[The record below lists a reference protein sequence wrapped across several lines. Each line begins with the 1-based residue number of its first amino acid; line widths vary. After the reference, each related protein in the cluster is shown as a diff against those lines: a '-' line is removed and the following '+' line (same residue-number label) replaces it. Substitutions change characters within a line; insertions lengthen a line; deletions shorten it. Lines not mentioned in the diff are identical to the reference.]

1 MKVTPTPG
9 PSRSAAPPDL
19 GAEMAATTTLQERTV
34 ALNEA
39 LMIGAVR
46 QHELTEAAENLN
58 GQLQA
63 EIAARLKTAQEL
75 EEKAR
80 LLDLANAQLLT
91 ELAERRRT
99 EEEMRMK
106 NTELAKAMDSVKS
119 LSGLLPICSG
129 CKKIRDDKGYWS
141 QVESYISKHSEA
153 TFSHG
158 LCPGCIEKYFPG
170 IDLPPE

>member
-1 MKVTPTPG
+1 
-9 PSRSAAPPDL
+9 
-19 GAEMAATTTLQERTV
+19 MAATATLQERTV

-39 LMIGAVR
+39 LMIGAMR

-58 GQLQA
+58 AQLQA

-106 NTELAKAMDSVKS
+106 NTELAKAMATVKS